1 MEHFARE
8 LLNRREINRKH
19 ARIHL
24 WNRDQGKFYINNVCF
39 RLERLETNA
48 RGYLISRDEKQ
59 LGCPIPNVVYSLPTR
74 EYEVA
79 CNRLDQLFEGRD
91 HFYIRT
97 SRARNVYHRSNV
109 YTRGYNKYLH
119 YFLDAILLNQGYD
132 IETFDSLND
141 LRYGDRKTITLK

>member
-1 MEHFARE
+1 MEHYARE
-8 LLNRREINRKH
+8 LLNRREINRKR

-24 WNRDQGKFYINNVCF
+24 WNREQSKFYINNVCF

-48 RGYLISRDEKQ
+48 RGYLVNRDKVQ
-59 LGCPIPNVVYSLPTR
+59 LGCYIPDVVYKLPEK
-74 EYEVA
+74 EYNTA
-79 CNRLDQLFEGRD
+79 CTRLDRLFEGRE

-119 YFLDAILLNQGYD
+119 YFLDAILLNQGSD

-141 LRYGDRKTITLK
+141 LRFGDRKTITLK

>member
-1 MEHFARE
+1 MEHYAKE

-24 WNRDQGKFYINNVCF
+24 WNREQGKFYINNVCF

-48 RGYLISRDEKQ
+48 RGYLISREEKQ
-59 LGCPIPNVVYSLPTR
+59 LCCPIPNVVYSLPTK
-74 EYEVA
+74 EYEIA
-79 CNRLDQLFEGRD
+79 CNRLDQLFKDRD
-91 HFYIRT
+91 CFYIRT

-119 YFLDAILLNQGYD
+119 YFLDALLINQRYD
-132 IETFDSLND
+132 VETFDSLND

>member
-1 MEHFARE
+1 MEHYTRE

-48 RGYLISRDEKQ
+48 RGYFVEREKPR
-59 LGCPIPNVVYSLPTR
+59 LGCFIPDMVYILPEK
-74 EYEVA
+74 EYNNA
-79 CNRLDQLFEGRD
+79 CTRLDMLFEGRE

-97 SRARNVYHRSNV
+97 SRARNIYHRSNV